1 MNLRYLGFEQ
11 TKNARAYQF
20 DLIEKGHPARQFVVT
35 ADLSLFLAY
44 RVALQEGPTLSASKL
59 AADLQRNF
67 EGAHELTG
75 EDLRL
80 HVNAR
85 LLAETER
92 IERRGRGR
100 RNSGSAAPHEG
111 PASEE
116 FGI

>member
-44 RVALQEGPTLSASKL
+44 RVALQEGPTLSATKL
-59 AADLQRNF
+59 AADLQRDF

-80 HVNAR
+80 YVNAR

-100 RNSGSAAPHEG
+100 RRPES
-111 PASEE
+111 PASNEGLASE
-116 FGI
+116 GFGI